1 MKLDKSIL
9 QTELIRNTSIL
20 VSGTVLAQL
29 IALLLQPL
37 LRRIYPVGAFG
48 MYSVYTSLIGMVSV
62 ISTLRYDDAIVLPE
76 DDSESVNLLVLSQF
90 FNFCIVII
98 LLIVLVFFGES
109 ILKFINIP
117 SNLPVALLFLV
128 PVGAWLL
135 NLSQGLNYWL
145 IRKKKF
151 GKVTTSK
158 LVRRTSEAASQVS
171 LAVIRKPAGLIFSD
185 IAGQFV
191 NVIFLVH
198 QSLKN
203 GFSTNLLNRKQIAVV
218 LKKYS
223 EFPRF
228 NLIPAF
234 MSTYSFALP
243 TILINK
249 YYSIE
254 NAGFF
259 DASKTVLSIPLAFI
273 AVSVSN
279 VLLQKTSELYN
290 QKKSLLA
297 ELKPVLFIILLMMMA
312 EVLLIT
318 LFGPF
323 LFGLFFSDKYY
334 FSGEISRIL
343 VWSFTLNFLI
353 SSFSCLFY
361 SMRRIKL
368 YSFWQAFYFLG
379 IMSLIFFKNLDFTG
393 FIKTYVIIE
402 IFCYIFLLVIL
413 MNLVLGYEKEIRF
426 KTIE

>member
-1 MKLDKSIL
+1 MKWDKSIL
-9 QTELIRNTSIL
+9 KTDLIKNTSLL
-20 VSGTVLAQL
+20 VSGTILAQL
-29 IALLLQPL
+29 IALLMQPL
-37 LRRIYPVGAFG
+37 LRRIYPVSAFG

-76 DDSESVNLLVLSQF
+76 KDSESVNLLVLSQL
-90 FNFCIVII
+90 FNICIVMV
-98 LLIVLVFFGES
+98 LLIVIFFFGEN

-117 SNLPVALLFLV
+117 SSLPVALLFLV
-128 PVGAWLL
+128 PLGAWLL
-135 NLSQGLNYWL
+135 SLSQGLNYWL
-145 IRKKKF
+145 IRNKKF

-158 LVRRTSEAASQVS
+158 LVRRSSEAASQVS
-171 LAVIRKPAGLIFSD
+171 FAVIKKPAGLIFSD
-185 IAGQFV
+185 ISGQTV
-191 NVIFLVH
+191 NVFFLLY

-203 GFSTNLLNRKQIAVV
+203 GLKTSMASRKKLGFVM
-218 LKKYS
+218 KKYS

-249 YYSIE
+249 FYSLE

-290 QKKSLLA
+290 QKKSFVA
-297 ELKPVLFIILLMMMA
+297 ELKPVLLIILFMMLA
-312 EVLLIT
+312 EVLLISF
-318 LFGPF
+318 FGPF
-323 LFGLFFSDKYY
+323 LFGLFFSQKYY

-361 SMRRIKL
+361 SMRKIKL
-368 YSFWQAFYFLG
+368 YSIWQALYFCG
-379 IMSLIFFKNLDFTG
+379 IMSLIFFKNLDFSG
-393 FIKTYVIIE
+393 FIRTYVIIE
-402 IFCYIFLLVIL
+402 IVCYILLIVIL
-413 MNLVLGYEKEIRF
+413 VNLVLGYERKIQPQ
-426 KTIE
+426 TT